1 MVSLAT
7 SISVL
12 IWAFLLQKPHI
23 DASRTMSS
31 AITKPMIL
39 PLDGVNYQS
48 WKSIMKSYL
57 RSVDLWLLTG
67 ETSSACTNRP
77 VSANANAP
85 TADETCN
92 M

>member
-1 MVSLAT
+1 MHSLVIPQKDKGYHKEVLSIVLEVRFHIVSLAT

-39 PLDGVNYQS
+39 PLDGINY
-48 WKSIMKSYL
+48 
-57 RSVDLWLLTG
+57 
-67 ETSSACTNRP
+67 
-77 VSANANAP
+77 
-85 TADETCN
+85 
-92 M
+92 